1 MKKKLL
7 TVLSATA
14 LSLSMCIPAFAGQW
28 VSNTTGWW
36 WQNDDGS
43 WPANSWQWLDGNKDG
58 VSECYY
64 FGQNGYL
71 LVNTTTPDGYKVN
84 ADGAWTENGVVQ
96 TKVVATTAKQENT
109 AATNAQATDDYSG
122 TYLEK
127 WSDGTV
133 STQTIVYNPADKT
146 KIDTRTVNGNTYVE
160 KYSYMGVGLNGWT
173 CFELV
178 SDTDKGGLYFSA
190 PGVMETGYTP
200 SIHRQ

>member
-71 LVNTTTPDGYKVN
+71 LVNTTKQH
-84 ADGAWTENGVVQ
+84 Q
-96 TKVVATTAKQENT
+96 TDIRSMQMVHGQKMV
-109 AATNAQATDDYSG
+109 
-122 TYLEK
+122 L
-127 WSDGTV
+127 
-133 STQTIVYNPADKT
+133 
-146 KIDTRTVNGNTYVE
+146 
-160 KYSYMGVGLNGWT
+160 
-173 CFELV
+173 F
-178 SDTDKGGLYFSA
+178 
-190 PGVMETGYTP
+190 
-200 SIHRQ
+200 RQK

>member
-96 TKVVATTAKQENT
+96 TKGTATATKQENAT
-109 AATNAQATDDYSG
+109 AAQAQATDDYSG
-122 TYLEK
+122 TYIET
-127 WSDGTV
+127 WSDGKTV
-133 STQTIVYNPADKT
+133 TTHTIVYNAADNT
-146 KIDTRTVNGNTYVE
+146 MTDTRTVNGNTYIE
-160 KYSYMGVGLNGWT
+160 KFSYFGIGLNGWT
-173 CFELV
+173 CFDLI

-190 PGVMETGYTP
+190 PGVMETGSS